1 MDADRHRFD
10 QQLPKTKEEVMRRFI
25 VLLACIF
32 AMLVWALPSFAG
44 PFTDV
49 PTDHWAYDA
58 IDKLQSE
65 GFVEGYPDGT
75 FRGNRSFTRYEMAMV
90 VARIWDRL
98 VSELANL
105 QNPDMSLYVTNDKLQ
120 EELGLIY
127 DLMDEFREELD
138 SLGVRVDDLEGRMSS
153 LEDRVSY
160 LEGMLDTIK
169 FSGALRTRIEDI
181 VTNDYEQYGGF
192 QNPAG
197 AGQYA
202 GIIAG
207 TPGSNPGEMF
217 EVEEKIQL
225 ALDAHPS
232 DYLDVYMD
240 MWQIASYLNASKGAE
255 FPANQALVID
265 EAWAKADMM
274 KLMGWSP
281 TEMFNRFNL
290 TIGRQYARIGEFGLA
305 FDNGYETRPGVF
317 VDFGGDRLALCAFLG
332 RSSRFG
338 EQEGLGVARASYEF
352 GDSRSSVAPRDY
364 FARVGFNYLGTGV
377 GNEQGMGA
385 DLNTE
390 LLSGTYLNKLRVE
403 YFRLE
408 QDQLGYDVSK
418 SYGSDFESSLIAW
431 VDLFNDGNTR
441 VSAAYADI
449 GLVPG
454 FSSIDNN
461 PFEEYDALFTGVG
474 GNINYGYESGLN
486 PFPSNFVGG
495 GMQIE
500 HTWWDVLNT
509 RLTFF
514 DGTNQDEEDLP
525 VVIRLNVRYPLSDA
539 SDIALEYIH
548 SGIDALTLA
557 KLRGE
562 FLVRF

>member
-1 MDADRHRFD
+1 
-10 QQLPKTKEEVMRRFI
+10 MRRI
-25 VLLACIF
+25 IILLACTF
-32 AMLVWALPSFAG
+32 ALLAIALPAMAG

-58 IDKLQSE
+58 IDRLQAE
-65 GFVEGYPDGT
+65 GFIEGYPDGT

-98 VSELANL
+98 VYELEAL
-105 QNPDMSLYVTNDKLQ
+105 ETPDMSGYVRDYEL
-120 EELGLIY
+120 EEVIDMID
-127 DLMDEFREELD
+127 DLRNEFSAELAEMGMMLD
-138 SLGVRVDDLEGRMSS
+138 DHSMRLNDLEGRVSF
-153 LEDRVSY
+153 LEDALSQVQ
-160 LEGMLDTIK
+160 I
-169 FSGALRTRIEDI
+169 SGFLRTRIEDVI
-181 VTNDYEQYGGF
+181 TNDYANYGGF
-192 QNPAG
+192 GSPSG

-217 EVEEKIQL
+217 EVEEYILL
-225 ALDAHPS
+225 AFEANPS
-232 DYLDVYMD
+232 DYLDLFITIQQYL
-240 MWQIASYLNASKGAE
+240 SYLDATSPMPLN
-255 FPANQALVID
+255 VD
-265 EAWAKADMM
+265 EAWARADMM
-274 KLMGWSP
+274 MLMGWTPS
-281 TEMFNRFNL
+281 ELFNRFNL
-290 TIGRQYARIGEFGLA
+290 TVGRQYASFGEFGLA
-305 FDNGYETRPGVF
+305 FDNSFESRPGICI
-317 VDFGGDRLALCAFLG
+317 DLGGDRLELAAFLG
-332 RSSRFG
+332 RTHRFG
-338 EQEGLGVARASYEF
+338 MQEGLAIGRVSYGF
-352 GDSRSSVAPRDY
+352 GDSRSDVLPGDE

-377 GNEQGMGA
+377 GDEQGMGV
-385 DLNTE
+385 DLDTE
-390 LLSGTYLNKLRVE
+390 LLSDVYLNRLRVE
-403 YFRLE
+403 YFQLE
-408 QDQLGYDVSK
+408 QDQLGFDVSA
-418 SYGSDFESSLIAW
+418 SYGDDYESSLIAW

-454 FSSIDNN
+454 FSAIDNN
-461 PFEEYDALFTGVG
+461 PFEEYDALFTGIG
-474 GNINYGYESGLN
+474 GNINYARELGLN

-509 RLTFF
+509 MLTFY

-525 VVIRLNVRYPLSDA
+525 VVIRLNVRYPLSEA

>member
-1 MDADRHRFD
+1 
-10 QQLPKTKEEVMRRFI
+10 MRRII
-25 VLLACIF
+25 VLLACVV
-32 AMLVWALPSFAG
+32 ALLALALPAFAG

-58 IDKLQSE
+58 IDKLQAE

-98 VSELANL
+98 VSELAMI
-105 QNPDMSLYVTNDKLQ
+105 QPQPYDDS
-120 EELGLIY
+120 ELIMMID
-127 DLMDEFREELD
+127 DLRMEFMDELEA
-138 SLGVRVDDLEGRMSS
+138 LGYRVDDLEARMSS
-153 LEDRVSY
+153 AESRLTALEAYMGKVQITGTLRV
-160 LEGMLDTIK
+160 
-169 FSGALRTRIEDI
+169 RIEDI
-181 VTNDYEQYGGF
+181 ITNDYEDYGGF
-192 QNPAG
+192 LNPAG

-202 GIIAG
+202 GIISG

-217 EVEEKIQL
+217 EFEEML
-225 ALDAHPS
+225 NLVFDAAPS
-232 DYLDVYMD
+232 DWLDVHANIWQITSYLDSTMVEPLY
-240 MWQIASYLNASKGAE
+240 
-255 FPANQALVID
+255 VD
-265 EAWAKADMM
+265 EAWAQADMM

-281 TEMFNRFNL
+281 TDLFNRFKL
-290 TIGRQYARIGEFGLA
+290 TVGRQYASIGEFGLA
-305 FDNGYETRPGVF
+305 FDNGFESRPGVF
-317 VDFGGDRLALCAFLG
+317 IDVGGDRLGMYAFLG
-332 RSSRFG
+332 RSHMFG
-338 EQEGLGVARASYEF
+338 EQEGLAIGRVDYGF
-352 GDSRSSVAPRDY
+352 GESRSNVAPSDC

-377 GNEQGMGA
+377 GNEQGLGV
-385 DLNTE
+385 DVDTE
-390 LLSGTYLNKLRVE
+390 LLSEVYLNRARVE
-403 YFRLE
+403 YFQLS
-408 QDQLGYDVSK
+408 QDQLGFDVSA
-418 SYGSDFESSLIAW
+418 SYGDDYESSLIAW
-431 VDLFNDGNTR
+431 LDLYNDGNTR

-461 PFEEYDALFTGVG
+461 PFEEYDALFTGIG
-474 GNINYGYESGLN
+474 GNINYAYESGLN

-495 GMQIE
+495 GMQVE

-509 RLTFF
+509 MVTFY
-514 DGTNQDEEDLP
+514 DGTNQDDEDLP
-525 VVIRLNVRYPLSDA
+525 VVIRLNIRYPLSDA

>member
-1 MDADRHRFD
+1 MQAVNKHS
-10 QQLPKTKEEVMRRFI
+10 PKTKEEVMRRLI
-25 VLLACIF
+25 ITLVLSVMALGF
-32 AMLVWALPSFAG
+32 ALPAFAG

-58 IDKLQSE
+58 IDKLQAE

-98 VSELANL
+98 QTE
-105 QNPDMSLYVTNDKLQ
+105 LQ
-120 EELGLIY
+120 EIY
-127 DLMDEFREELD
+127 EMDWDVGPVATPSDVQGVMDMVEDLRDEFGPELD
-138 SLGVRVDDLEGRMSS
+138 ALGMRLDDHDGWIASAEDRLAA
-153 LEDRVSY
+153 LEDG
-160 LEGMLDTIK
+160 LGNIQLT
-169 FSGALRTRIEDI
+169 GALRTRIEDI
-181 VTNDYEQYGGF
+181 ITNDYETHGGF
-192 QNPAG
+192 MNPAG
-197 AGQYA
+197 AGQHA

-217 EVEEKIQL
+217 EVETL
-225 ALDAHPS
+225 LDVAMDASPS
-232 DYLDVYMD
+232 DYLDVHVMLQYLG
-240 MWQIASYLNASKGAE
+240 SYLDYDMAQ
-255 FPANQALVID
+255 PLVID

-274 KLMGWSP
+274 KLMGWEP
-281 TEMFNRFNL
+281 TEWWDRFNL
-290 TIGRQYARIGEFGLA
+290 TVGYQYGTFGEFGLA
-305 FDNGYETRPGVF
+305 FDNGFDSRPGIHI
-317 VDFGGDRLALCAFLG
+317 DFGGDRLELRALLA
-332 RSSRFG
+332 RSTRFG
-338 EQEGLGVARASYEF
+338 EQEGLAIGRASYAF
-352 GDSRSSVAPRDY
+352 GDSRSTVTPGDH

-377 GNEQGMGA
+377 GNEQGMGV
-385 DLNTE
+385 DLDTE
-390 LLSGTYLNKLRVE
+390 LLSEVYLNRLRVE
-403 YFRLE
+403 YFQLE
-408 QDQLGYDVSK
+408 QDQLGFDVSA
-418 SYGSDFESSLIAW
+418 SYGDDFESSLIAW
-431 VDLFNDGNTR
+431 VDLYNNGNTR
-441 VSAAYADI
+441 VFAAYADI

-474 GNINYGYESGLN
+474 GNINYAYESGLN

-495 GMQIE
+495 GLQVE

-509 RLTFF
+509 MLTMY
-514 DGTNQDEEDLP
+514 DGTNQAEEDYP

-548 SGIDALTLA
+548 SGIDALSLA

>member
-1 MDADRHRFD
+1 
-10 QQLPKTKEEVMRRFI
+10 
-25 VLLACIF
+25 
-32 AMLVWALPSFAG
+32 MLVWAPIAFAG

-98 VSELANL
+98 VAELEAIKQPDMSNYVTKDQLDEETKLIYDLLDEFKTELANL
-105 QNPDMSLYVTNDKLQ
+105 
-120 EELGLIY
+120 GA
-127 DLMDEFREELD
+127 
-138 SLGVRVDDLEGRMSS
+138 RVDDMENQINGLNE
-153 LEDRVSY
+153 RVTN
-160 LEGMLDTIK
+160 LEGMFNTVKIR
-169 FSGALRTRIEDI
+169 GTLRTRIEDI
-181 VTNDYEQYGGF
+181 ITNDYLEFGGF

-202 GIIAG
+202 GADKFEDGIIAG
-207 TPGSNPGEMF
+207 TPGSNPGEKF
-217 EVEEKIQL
+217 EFEELVQIGFE
-225 ALDAHPS
+225 ASPS

-240 MWQIASYLNASKGAE
+240 LWQIASYLKSSKGDK
-255 FPANQALVID
+255 FPPNQPLVID

-274 KLMGWSP
+274 KLMGWGP
-281 TEMFNRFNL
+281 ETYFDHFN
-290 TIGRQYARIGEFGLA
+290 IVVGRQYVRFGEFGLA
-305 FDNGYETRPGVF
+305 FDNGFETRPGVF
-317 VDFGGDRLALCAFLG
+317 FNVGGKRLNFAAFLA

-338 EQEGLGVARASYEF
+338 KQEGLGAGEVNYQF
-352 GDSRSSVAPRDY
+352 GTSHSKVAPRDY
-364 FARVGFNYLGTGV
+364 FARVGFSYLGTGV
-377 GNEQGMGA
+377 GSEHGYGA
-385 DLNTE
+385 SLDSE
-390 LLSGTYLNKLRVE
+390 LLSENYLNRVRVE
-403 YFRLE
+403 YFKMLK
-408 QDQLGYDVSK
+408 DQLGFDVADSF
-418 SYGSDFESSLIAW
+418 GEDFSNNVIAW
-431 VDLFNDGNTR
+431 VDLYNDGNTR
-441 VSAAYADI
+441 VSAAYAHL

-454 FSSIDNN
+454 FSSIDND
-461 PFEEYDALFTGVG
+461 PFQEYDFLFTGIG
-474 GNINYGYESGLN
+474 GNVNYGYESGLN
-486 PFPSNFVGG
+486 PFPSNFIGG

-509 RLTFF
+509 RLTFY
-514 DGTNQDEEDLP
+514 DGTNVDKEDLP

-539 SDIALEYIH
+539 SDIGLEYIH

>member
-1 MDADRHRFD
+1 
-10 QQLPKTKEEVMRRFI
+10 MRKLI
-25 VLLACIF
+25 VLLACF
-32 AMLVWALPSFAG
+32 GALLVWAQVAMAG

-58 IDKLQSE
+58 VDKLQME

-98 VSELANL
+98 VSELENIKPPAFEG
-105 QNPDMSLYVTNDKLQ
+105 VTR
-120 EELGLIY
+120 EELDEELSMIY
-127 DLMDEFREELD
+127 DLMDEFKSELEA
-138 SLGVRVDDLEGRMSS
+138 LGVRVGDLEARMSS
-153 LEDRVSY
+153 AEDRISA
-160 LEGMLDTIK
+160 LESKLGNIQ

-181 VTNDYEQYGGF
+181 ITNDYMDYGGF
-192 QNPAG
+192 ANPAG

-207 TPGSNPGEMF
+207 TPGSNPGEKF
-217 EVEEKIQL
+217 EVEEMVQL
-225 ALDAHPS
+225 ALETSPS
-232 DYLDVYMD
+232 DYLDVYID
-240 MWQIASYLNASKGAE
+240 LWQIASYLDAPKGDR
-255 FPANQALVID
+255 FPPNQALVLD

-281 TEMFNRFNL
+281 SDLFNRFNL
-290 TIGRQYARIGEFGLA
+290 VVGRQYARFGEFGLA
-305 FDNGYETRPGVF
+305 FDNGYETRPGILI
-317 VDFGGDRLALCAFLG
+317 DLGGDRLEFLAFLA
-332 RSSRFG
+332 RNSRLG
-338 EQEGLGVARASYEF
+338 QQEGLGVARVSYGF
-352 GDSRSSVAPRDY
+352 GESRSKVEPREC
-364 FARVGFNYLGTGV
+364 FARIGFNYLGTGV
-377 GNEQGMGA
+377 GQEHGMGA
-385 DLNTE
+385 DLDTE
-390 LLSGTYLNKLRVE
+390 LLSENYLNRLRVE
-403 YFRLE
+403 YFKLLK
-408 QDQLGYDVSK
+408 DQLGFDVED
-418 SYGSDFESSLIAW
+418 SYGSDFANSLIAW
-431 VDLFNDGNTR
+431 IDLYNDGNTR
-441 VSAAYADI
+441 ISAAYADI

-461 PFEEYDALFTGVG
+461 PFEEFDALFTGVG
-474 GNINYGYESGLN
+474 GNINYAYESGLN

-495 GMQIE
+495 GMQLE

-509 RLTFF
+509 RLTFY
-514 DGTNQDEEDLP
+514 DGTNQDDEDLP
-525 VVIRLNVRYPLSDA
+525 VVIRLNVRYPLSEA

>member
-1 MDADRHRFD
+1 
-10 QQLPKTKEEVMRRFI
+10 MRKLI
-25 VLLACIF
+25 VLLACTM
-32 AMLVWALPSFAG
+32 AMLALTLPVFAG

-58 IDKLQSE
+58 IDKLQAE

-98 VSELANL
+98 VSELENIPT
-105 QNPDMSLYVTNDKLQ
+105 PDMDDYVTNAEFQDAMDM
-120 EELGLIY
+120 IY
-127 DLMDEFREELD
+127 DLMDEFRDDLD
-138 SLGVRVDDLEGRMSS
+138 GLEMRIDDLENWRNSVDARLTA
-153 LEDRVSY
+153 LEDGLSNVQI
-160 LEGMLDTIK
+160 T
-169 FSGALRTRIEDI
+169 GALRMRVEDI
-181 VTNDYEQYGGF
+181 ITNDYEEYGGF
-192 QNPAG
+192 ANPEG

-217 EVEEKIQL
+217 EFEEMVNL
-225 ALDAHPS
+225 VFDASPA
-232 DYLDVYMD
+232 DFLDVHMNLL
-240 MWQIASYLNASKGAE
+240 QIASYLDSPAGDD
-255 FPANQALVID
+255 FPENQPLVID
-265 EAWAKADMM
+265 EAWASADLM
-274 KLMGWSP
+274 KLFGWNP
-281 TEMFNRFNL
+281 TELFNHFNVVV
-290 TIGRQYARIGEFGLA
+290 GRQYASAGEFGLA
-305 FDNGYETRPGVF
+305 FDNGYESRPGF
-317 VDFGGDRLALCAFLG
+317 YLEATGDRIELAGFIG
-332 RSSRFG
+332 RNSRFG
-338 EQEGLGVARASYEF
+338 DQEGLGVGRVSYGF
-352 GDSRSSVAPRDY
+352 GDSRSEIMPGNE
-364 FARVGFNYLGTGV
+364 FARIGFNILGTGV

-390 LLSGTYLNKLRVE
+390 LLSEVYLNHARVE
-403 YFRLE
+403 YFQLTK
-408 QDQLGYDVSK
+408 DQLGFDVSA
-418 SYGSDFESSLIAW
+418 SYGDDYESSLIAW
-431 VDLFNDGNTR
+431 IDLYNNGNTR

-461 PFEEYDALFTGVG
+461 PFEEYDALFTGIG
-474 GNINYGYESGLN
+474 GNINYSWENVYKN

-500 HTWWDVLNT
+500 HTWWDVVNT
-509 RLTFF
+509 MLTFY

-525 VVIRLNVRYPLSDA
+525 VVIRLNIRYPLTDA
-539 SDIALEYIH
+539 SDVALEYIH

-562 FLVRF
+562 YLIRF